1 LLSGG
6 AWRTLVPM
14 SVPDVHYVHNGDI
27 ALAYQVVGD
36 GPIDLVYVP
45 QGISNLLIVWEN
57 PLYTRFL
64 KRLASF
70 SRLVILDPRGTGLS
84 DRLSTHDI
92 PPLEILMEDLGV
104 VMDGVGSN
112 GAVLFGG
119 GDSGSLC
126 AVFAATYPERTAAL
140 ITYGTAARGTI
151 AADYPWAWTA
161 AQWDTYLSGL
171 TAGWGTA
178 EYAAETMAW
187 TTPSLANDAEQLR
200 WWTRMQRL
208 AASPNAIAAIERI
221 WSEIDIRPI
230 LSSIQSPTLIL
241 HRTGDPIERV
251 EAGRDLARR
260 VPGARFVELPGNDWP
275 PWAGDQAAVLTE
287 VESFVRGIREEEAQ
301 LDRVLATVL
310 FTDIVGSTKKAAEIG
325 DHGWRGLLDAHNK
338 TVRAILARYRGRE
351 VDTAGD
357 GFLATFDGPARAVR
371 CAQVIGQAVRA
382 LGLEIRAG
390 VHIGEIQLV
399 GHDVRGI
406 AVHIGS
412 RVAALAGPGEV
423 LVSSTVKDLVAG
435 SGLVFEDRGSHELK
449 GVPGEWRLFAVA
461 AST

>member
-1 LLSGG
+1 M
-6 AWRTLVPM
+6 R
-14 SVPDVHYVHNGDI
+14 VPDVHYAHNGDT

-36 GPIDLVYVP
+36 GPADLVYVP
-45 QGISNLLIVWEN
+45 QWISNLEIVWEH

-84 DRLSTHDI
+84 DRLSTHDL

-104 VMDGVGSN
+104 VMDSAGSN
-112 GAVLFGG
+112 RAVLFGG

-126 AVFAATYPERTAAL
+126 AVFAATYPGRAAGL
-140 ITYGTAARGTI
+140 IVYGTAARGTA
-151 AADYPWAWTA
+151 AADYPWAWTEA
-161 AQWDTYLSGL
+161 KWDTYLAALS
-171 TAGWGTA
+171 AGWGSA
-178 EYAAETMAW
+178 DYAAKTTAW
-187 TTPSLANDAEQLR
+187 LTPSLVNDAGQLR

-230 LSSIQSPTLIL
+230 LPSIQSPTLVL
-241 HRTGDPIERV
+241 HRTGDPVEDV
-251 EAGRDLARR
+251 EAGRDLARHI
-260 VPGARFVELPGNDWP
+260 PGAKFVELPGNDWP
-275 PWAGDQAAVLTE
+275 PWAGDQAAILAE
-287 VESFVRGIREEEAQ
+287 VESFVSGIREEEAK

-310 FTDIVGSTKKAAEIG
+310 FTDIVGSTRKAAEIG
-325 DHGWRGLLDAHNK
+325 DYAWRGLLEAHNK
-338 TVRAILARYRGRE
+338 AVRAILARYRGRE

-371 CAQVIGQAVRA
+371 CAQVIGEAVQA

-390 VHIGEIQLV
+390 VHTGEIELI
-399 GHDVRGI
+399 GNDVRGI

-423 LVSSTVKDLVAG
+423 LVSSTVRDLVAG

-449 GVPGEWRLFAVA
+449 GVPGEWRLFAVI
-461 AST
+461 SRS